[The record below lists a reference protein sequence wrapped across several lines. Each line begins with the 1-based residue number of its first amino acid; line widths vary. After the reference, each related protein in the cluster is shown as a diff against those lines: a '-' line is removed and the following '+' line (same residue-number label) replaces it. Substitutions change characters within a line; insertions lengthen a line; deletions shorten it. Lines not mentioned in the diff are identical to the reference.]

1 MKIYT
6 DLHKRLI
13 QAGKQSSINHF
24 MLKKGNNDIIT
35 SETLFSYFI
44 AEHNLPFTVTDHFSK
59 LCKQMF
65 PDSKIA
71 KKKKKKK
78 FSCGKTKTTQIIKR
92 AIAPYYDID
101 IHITCV
107 KLNHFL

>member
-24 MLKKGNNDIIT
+24 MLKKGNDDIIT
-35 SETLFSYFI
+35 SETVFSYFI

-78 FSCGKTKTTQIIKR
+78 ILLWEDKNYPDYKASHRTI
-92 AIAPYYDID
+92 
-101 IHITCV
+101 
-107 KLNHFL
+107 L